1 MMDNKSYLKN
11 LTHLKFLINNV
22 VSISLQTN
30 VIFNLFVLVKMIM
43 FSRVTLNLPDRGNSG
58 ALFFG

>member
-11 LTHLKFLINNV
+11 ITHLKFLISNV

-43 FSRVTLNLPDRGNSG
+43 FSHVTLNIPDRGSSG
-58 ALFFG
+58 ALFLG